1 MNKEELRIKYPDA
14 YKGKGSLSKNLIKL
28 TKKGSNEL
36 LPFEW
41 VGKHLIENIFYT
53 YLLTKYKS
61 NCYIF
66 SSSGKSGILLHIGE
80 LKKVSTLGSDNPLLK
95 ELNLGVDHLYS
106 CIVNPHI
113 KSNIIIIPLCLQWND
128 TAAHANVLIYRKDLK
143 QLEHFEP
150 EGVLDE
156 KTDANIKALIKFFTS
171 QLGNKLGYDVKYIPA
186 SEVCVNKNILGIQ
199 FIEELFS
206 NVKDV
211 TSGFCLAWSMFFTE
225 MALKNPTIPS
235 AELLNIIV
243 DNISSKRDNVSF
255 KTKANQFSRL
265 IRGYV
270 LMINDKIVKYC
281 KTLFGEDVNIK
292 KILTIDDAQ
301 ERTDIFNKIKA
312 MAAYEAAVTNPNVNL
327 KKVKNNIFENISSPS
342 SSYNINPKLSKVK
355 KDKTLKNIKIKEE
368 PGIKNCPDGKILNIT
383 NNRCIKPKLLKGK
396 TVKILKEIKEEIAM
410 NPCPDGKV
418 LNVITNRCVK
428 PKLLKVKKDK
438 TLKNIKIKEEPGIKN
453 CPDGKVLNTI
463 SNRCVKPKLSKVK
476 KDKTLKNIKIKKEPG
491 IKICSD
497 GKVLNVITN
506 RCVKQKH

>member
-1 MNKEELRIKYPDA
+1 MNKDELRIKYPDA

-28 TKKGSNEL
+28 TERGNKGL

-41 VGKHLIENIFYT
+41 IGKHLIENIFYT

-66 SSSGKSGILLHIGE
+66 SNSGKSGILLHIGE
-80 LKKVSTLGSDNPLLK
+80 LRKETTLKSDNPLLK

-113 KSNIIIIPLCLQWND
+113 KSNIIIIPLCLQWSD

-150 EGVLDE
+150 DGVLDE
-156 KTDANIKALIKFFTS
+156 KTDTHVKSLIKFFTS
-171 QLGNKLGYDVKYIPA
+171 QLGTKLGYDVKYIPA
-186 SEVCVNKNILGIQ
+186 SEVCINKNILGIQ

-206 NVKDV
+206 NIKDV

-243 DNISSKRDNVSF
+243 DNISLKRDISY
-255 KTKANQFSRL
+255 KKKANQFSRL

-270 LMINDKIVKYC
+270 LMINDKVEKYC
-281 KTLFGEDVNIK
+281 KALFGEDVNIK
-292 KILTIDDAQ
+292 KILAIDDVQ
-301 ERTDIFNKIKA
+301 TRTDIFHKIRA
-312 MAAYEAAVTNPNVNL
+312 MAAYEAEVTNPNVNL
-327 KKVKNNIFENISSPS
+327 KKIKDNIFENISSPS
-342 SSYNINPKLSKVK
+342 SYNITPKILKVK
-355 KDKTLKNIKIKEE
+355 KDKTLKVKKIKEE
-368 PGIKNCPDGKILNIT
+368 PGIKICPDGKVLNIT
-383 NNRCIKPKLLKGK
+383 NNRCIKPKTLKVK

-410 NPCPDGKV
+410 KPCPDGKVLNVITNRCIKPKILKDKKDKTLKNTKVKEEPGIKICPDGKV

-428 PKLLKVKKDK
+428 QK
-438 TLKNIKIKEEPGIKN
+438 TLK
-453 CPDGKVLNTI
+453 
-463 SNRCVKPKLSKVK
+463 
-476 KDKTLKNIKIKKEPG
+476 DKRIKK
-491 IKICSD
+491 
-497 GKVLNVITN
+497 
-506 RCVKQKH
+506 